1 MPPQSTERRKPV
13 KGKNCAHANS
23 SDDRRAHVDLG
34 EFIVARWR
42 NSASNDANRCQ
53 QWGAAMSKSSA
64 VLSGIACS
72 ALFFTSVSAEKPE
85 IDPGDLPDF
94 FAGSW
99 TIKGM
104 ETSFL
109 ETCEWLHPNSFLVC
123 NTIVSD
129 PDAPEKIIRLIGYSH
144 AENTYNLTIFSSD
157 GGKMTLTG
165 WLDGDV
171 WKFAGENRIY
181 HRATGVD
188 VLRRQ
193 EQMKPTKEGYNLK
206 VEISVN
212 GEPWKIAFEDEFVRI
227 KSAPN

>member
-1 MPPQSTERRKPV
+1 MADSS
-13 KGKNCAHANS
+13 NCLYATAVAALLATSAH
-23 SDDRRAHVDLG
+23 
-34 EFIVARWR
+34 
-42 NSASNDANRCQ
+42 
-53 QWGAAMSKSSA
+53 
-64 VLSGIACS
+64 
-72 ALFFTSVSAEKPE
+72 AEKPA

-104 ETSFL
+104 ETTFL
-109 ETCEWLHPNSFLVC
+109 ETCEWLHPNAFLVC
-123 NTIVSD
+123 NTVDSN

-193 EQMKPTKEGYNLK
+193 EQMTPRKEGYTLK
-206 VEISVN
+206 VEVSVN
-212 GEPWKIAFEDEFVRI
+212 GEPWKTAYEDEVIRVNP
-227 KSAPN
+227 APK